1 MSALSLNTQA
11 NPVQPQL
18 NPAGEPKATLRSDEL
33 LPSVSRWAHFTG
45 LLLMGS
51 VGLTLAVAA
60 VAKYN
65 VAVKAAATVRPAGEL
80 RVVQTQLE
88 GNIKQIVVQENQP
101 VQRGD
106 AIAYLDDTKLQIQKT
121 QLQGAV
127 QQSRLQLSQ
136 MEGQLRSLT
145 LQGLADE
152 LSMDRSI
159 AAAQTDVLRLQREHL
174 EKAQTTQA
182 DVEEAQVALALALAE
197 RDRHRPL
204 VEAGA
209 ISLAQFQERET
220 AVETAQ
226 IRLERAQAALNP
238 SPAAVAIA
246 QQQVAQQSARGQ
258 STLASLQ
265 KERQALLQR
274 EAEIQAQ
281 LLRDQQELHKIEA
294 DLENTVLRATSDG
307 VIFKLNLANPNQV
320 VRSGDSIAQ
329 IAPQGA
335 ALIVRAM
342 VANQDIDKVAVGQTV
357 KMRVEACPYPDFGVL
372 PGVVTAIAADTST
385 ATSRGGESTPQGA
398 GNARGGDRGDRTF
411 EVIIQPETLVLEK
424 GGPDC
429 AIQAGMTGNASII
442 ARQETFLQFV
452 LRKGRLWS
460 SF

>member
-1 MSALSLNTQA
+1 MSALSLHAQPNS
-11 NPVQPQL
+11 VQTPH
-18 NPAGEPKATLRSDEL
+18 NATHEPKATLRSDEL
-33 LPSVSRWAHFTG
+33 LPSVSRWTHLTG
-45 LLLMGS
+45 LFLMGS

-65 VAVKAAATVRPAGEL
+65 VAVKATATVRPAGEL
-80 RVVQTQLE
+80 RIVQTQLE
-88 GNIKQIVVQENQP
+88 GNIEQIVVQENQP
-101 VQRGD
+101 VQQGD
-106 AIAYLDDTKLQIQKT
+106 AIALLDDTKLQIQKT
-121 QLQGAV
+121 QLLSAV
-127 QQSRLQLSQ
+127 QQSQLQLSQ
-136 MEGQLRSLT
+136 MAGQLSALT
-145 LQGLADE
+145 LQVLAE
-152 LSMDRSI
+152 EQSMERSI

-182 DVEEAQVALALALAE
+182 DVEEAQATLTLAQTE
-197 RDRHRPL
+197 RDRYRRL
-204 VEAGA
+204 VAAGA
-209 ISLAQFQERET
+209 ISQSQFQERET

-246 QQQVAQQSARGQ
+246 QQQVAQQSARGK
-258 STLASLQ
+258 STLAGLQ
-265 KERQALLQR
+265 RERQALLQR
-274 EAEIQAQ
+274 QAEIQAQ

-294 DLENTVLRATSDG
+294 DLENTVIRATSDG
-307 VIFKLNLANPNQV
+307 VIFKLNLANANQV

-357 KMRVEACPYPDFGVL
+357 KMRIEACPYPDFGVL
-372 PGVVTAIAADTST
+372 PGVVTAIAADTSS
-385 ATSRGGESTPQGA
+385 ATSRGGEATPQSASQG
-398 GNARGGDRGDRTF
+398 RGGERSDRTF
-411 EVIIQPETLVLEK
+411 EVIIQPESLVLEK
-424 GGPDC
+424 GGPAC

-452 LRKGRLWS
+452 LRKARLWS

>member
-1 MSALSLNTQA
+1 MAMSALSLNTQA

-145 LQGLADE
+145 LQGLAE
-152 LSMDRSI
+152 EQSMDRSI

-294 DLENTVLRATSDG
+294 DLENTVLRATSD
-307 VIFKLNLANPNQV
+307 
-320 VRSGDSIAQ
+320 SIAQ

-398 GNARGGDRGDRTF
+398 GNTRGGDRGDRTF